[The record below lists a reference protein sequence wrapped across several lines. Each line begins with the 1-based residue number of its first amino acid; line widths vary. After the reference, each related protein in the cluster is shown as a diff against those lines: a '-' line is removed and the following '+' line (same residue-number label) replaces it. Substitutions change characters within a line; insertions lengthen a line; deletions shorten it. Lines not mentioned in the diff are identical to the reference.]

1 MFRSL
6 LLDLVKSTTDNG
18 VEKIASVLKFN
29 QILFSLNLSDMH
41 NNKSQ
46 KLAMDRKDLQDKK
59 SMPSVKFFFKE
70 LLHYNSISTFVL
82 NKCRR
87 FR

>member
-18 VEKIASVLKFN
+18 VGKIVSVLKFN

-59 SMPSVKFFFKE
+59 SMPSVNFFFKE